1 MANFTFL
8 YDKTQYQLF
17 ALAAI
22 EAEKVFATYI
32 ELNGYMDSVADLAKP
47 PFDKP
52 VSFMK
57 LFDPGRKKKL
67 IDAIEAVKKNAVEVT
82 A

>member
-1 MANFTFL
+1 
-8 YDKTQYQLF
+8 
-17 ALAAI
+17 
-22 EAEKVFATYI
+22 
-32 ELNGYMDSVADLAKP
+32 MDSVKDLQKP

-67 IDAIEAVKKNAVEVT
+67 IEAIEAVKKNAVEIT

>member
-1 MANFTFL
+1 
-8 YDKTQYQLF
+8 
-17 ALAAI
+17 
-22 EAEKVFATYI
+22 
-32 ELNGYMDSVADLAKP
+32 MDSVADLAKP